1 MRIDTPSTLGQ
12 LLSPLLLVCR
22 LLAAPTC
29 PLSLEL
35 ASDGFEGARVEGAR
49 VTVRGFESVD
59 VGGRG

>member
-35 ASDGFEGARVEGAR
+35 ASDGFEGARV
-49 VTVRGFESVD
+49 TVRGFESVD